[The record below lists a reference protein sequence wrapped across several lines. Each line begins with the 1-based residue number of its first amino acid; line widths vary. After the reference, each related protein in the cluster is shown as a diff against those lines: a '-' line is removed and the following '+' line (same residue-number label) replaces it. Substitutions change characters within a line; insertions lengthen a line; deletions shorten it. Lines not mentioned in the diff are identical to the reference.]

1 MRDKVEGGKK
11 AKFNYE
17 KTIRNNEGSK
27 TLRVEEVENGFIV
40 EITKESHGEEYKY
53 ECKKYITSSNPMVN
67 EVESSKDMLSEIE
80 HLL

>member
-1 MRDKVEGGKK
+1 MKNNKK
-11 AKFNYE
+11 EKYNYE
-17 KTIRNNEGSK
+17 KSIRNNEGSK

-40 EITKESHGEEYKY
+40 EITKESHGSEYKY
-53 ECKKYITSSNPMVN
+53 ECKKYITSSNPMTN